1 MKNKSKKQ
9 TRTGLGCKVI
19 DIESTYKKM
28 KETLQKRYDLQR
40 RYHELWSVI
49 KRNHCNRNS
58 EMERLSDGIGET
70 THRLNGLISELCHY
84 KKTHKAM
91 NLAYQFIN
99 QEIDRATKII
109 GSNEGKIRDTEAGRC
124 SLITAEG
131 IVTTDTRSLRQYV
144 NGKRAQVQKLQAWKN
159 HVKKYMA

>member
-1 MKNKSKKQ
+1 
-9 TRTGLGCKVI
+9 
-19 DIESTYKKM
+19 
-28 KETLQKRYDLQR
+28 
-40 RYHELWSVI
+40 
-49 KRNHCNRNS
+49 
-58 EMERLSDGIGET
+58 
-70 THRLNGLISELCHY
+70 
-84 KKTHKAM
+84 M

-109 GSNEGKIRDTEAGRC
+109 SSNEGKIRDTEAGRC

-159 HVKKYMA
+159 HVKKYME